1 MLIVIDGIDGSGKQ
15 TQTELLKNKLISKG
29 KKVITYEFPN
39 YSTFFGKMIRE
50 YLDGKFGDSTKVDAK
65 LISILYAL
73 DRFEVGKE
81 IRAYLSKGYYVLCD
95 RYTQSNMAYQTS
107 KLPKDKHEEFLHFIE
122 EMEFKY
128 FNLPVPNKI
137 IFLKVPVKI
146 SDNNLSNRDSVDG
159 HEKNKNYQ
167 NNVLDAY
174 INLSKKYPNWEVI
187 DCMNGESLRSIDE
200 IHQDII
206 NMI

>member
-15 TQTELLKNKLISKG
+15 TQTELLKHKLISKG

-81 IRAYLSKGYYVLCD
+81 IRDYLSKGYYVLCD

-107 KLPKDKHEEFLHFIE
+107 KLPKDKHEDFLHFIE

-137 IFLKVPVKI
+137 IFLKVSVKI
-146 SDNNLSNRDSVDG
+146 SDNNLSNRD
-159 HEKNKNYQ
+159 
-167 NNVLDAY
+167 
-174 INLSKKYPNWEVI
+174 
-187 DCMNGESLRSIDE
+187 
-200 IHQDII
+200 
-206 NMI
+206 

>member
-107 KLPKDKHEEFLHFIE
+107 KLPKDKHEDFLKFIE
-122 EMEFKY
+122 EMEFNY
-128 FNLPVPNKI
+128 FNLPIPDKI
-137 IFLKVPVKI
+137 IFLKVPVSV
-146 SDNNLSNRDSVDG
+146 SDNNLSNRESVDG

-167 NNVLDAY
+167 SSVLDSY
-174 INLSKKYPNWEVI
+174 INLSKKYPNWHII
-187 DCMNGESLRSIDE
+187 DCMNEERLRSIED
-200 IHQDII
+200 IHQEII

>member
-15 TQTELLKNKLISKG
+15 TQTKLLKQNLISNG

-39 YSTFFGKMIRE
+39 YSTFFGKIIRD

-81 IRAYLSKGYYVLCD
+81 IRAHLNQGYYVLCD

-107 KLPKDKHEEFLHFIE
+107 KLPKDKHEDFLKFIE
-122 EMEFKY
+122 EMEFNY
-128 FNLPVPNKI
+128 FNLPIPDKI
-137 IFLKVPVKI
+137 IFLKVPVSV
-146 SDNNLSNRDSVDG
+146 SDNNLSNRESVDG

-167 NNVLDAY
+167 SSVLDSY
-174 INLSKKYPNWEVI
+174 INLSKKYPNWHII
-187 DCMNGESLRSIDE
+187 DCMNEERLRSIED
-200 IHQDII
+200 IHQEII